1 MEQTE
6 CGTGIKRSIRIQ
18 SRDMGGSFRYVA
30 EACKNIAQLCHG
42 LSVEE
47 AYMLL

>member
-18 SRDMGGSFRYVA
+18 SRDMGGSFRVCGRGLQKYCA
-30 EACKNIAQLCHG
+30 ALHG